1 MKREDITALL
11 PDITEEQLDKI
22 MGLHGADVTN
32 LRESLAT
39 AQNDLA
45 TARNDL
51 TAANEKLKGYDPD
64 WQSKVTDAQTK
75 MTDAQNQVSAVRRD
89 AAIQAALTAAGA
101 RNTKAALAM
110 LDLDKV
116 KLSEDGQLEG
126 LDDQLTELTK
136 SDSWLFASGEGTTG
150 MSTVS
155 TGGEHGQGG
164 TAGGDGVEAAFNK
177 LNPWHTTT

>member
-32 LRESLAT
+32 LKESLAT
-39 AQNDLA
+39 AQNDLT
-45 TARNDL
+45 TARSEL

-64 WQSKVTDAQTK
+64 WQTK
-75 MTDAQNQVSAVRRD
+75 MTDAQNQVGAVRRD
-89 AAIQAALTAAGA
+89 AAIQAALMTAGA

-116 KLSEDGQLEG
+116 KLGEDGKLDGLE
-126 LDDQLTELTK
+126 DQLTELTK
-136 SDSWLFASGEGTTG
+136 SDSWLFSSGASDTG
-150 MSTVS
+150 MSTMS
-155 TGGEHGQGG
+155 TGGEHGPGR
-164 TAGGDGVEAAFNK
+164 
-177 LNPWHTTT
+177 HRRR

>member
-11 PDITEEQLDKI
+11 PDITEKQLDKI

-32 LRESLAT
+32 LKESLAT
-39 AQNDLA
+39 AQNDLT
-45 TARNDL
+45 TARSEL

-64 WQSKVTDAQTK
+64 WQAK
-75 MTDAQNQVSAVRRD
+75 MTDAQNQVGAVRRD
-89 AAIQAALTAAGA
+89 AAIQNALTAAGA

-116 KLSEDGQLEG
+116 QLGDDGQLEG
-126 LDDQLTELTK
+126 LEDQLTELTK
-136 SDSWLFASGEGTTG
+136 SDSWLFASGDGATG
-150 MSTVS
+150 MSTMS

-177 LNPWHTTT
+177 LNPWHTNT

>member
-11 PDITEEQLDKI
+11 PDITEKQLDKI

-32 LRESLAT
+32 LKDSLAT

-45 TARNDL
+45 TARGEL

-64 WQSKVTDAQTK
+64 WQSKVTDAQ
-75 MTDAQNQVSAVRRD
+75 NQMSAVRRD
-89 AAIQAALTAAGA
+89 AAIQNALTAAGA

-116 KLSEDGQLEG
+116 QLGEDGQL
-126 LDDQLTELTK
+126 QL
-136 SDSWLFASGEGTTG
+136 
-150 MSTVS
+150 V
-155 TGGEHGQGG
+155 
-164 TAGGDGVEAAFNK
+164 VCVR
-177 LNPWHTTT
+177 

>member
-32 LRESLAT
+32 LKESLAT
-39 AQNDLA
+39 AQNDLT
-45 TARNDL
+45 TARSEL

-64 WQSKVTDAQTK
+64 WQTK
-75 MTDAQNQVSAVRRD
+75 MTDAQNQVGAVRRD
-89 AAIQAALTAAGA
+89 AAIQAALMTAGA

-116 KLSEDGQLEG
+116 KLGEDGKLDGLE
-126 LDDQLTELTK
+126 DQLTELTK
-136 SDSWLFASGEGTTG
+136 SDSWLFSSGASDTG
-150 MSTVS
+150 MSTMS

-164 TAGGDGVEAAFNK
+164 TATGDGVEAAFNK
-177 LNPWHTTT
+177 LNPWHKSET

>member
-32 LRESLAT
+32 LKESLAT
-39 AQNDLA
+39 AQNDLT
-45 TARNDL
+45 TARSKL

-64 WQSKVTDAQTK
+64 WQTK
-75 MTDAQNQVSAVRRD
+75 MTNAQNQVGAVRRD
-89 AAIQAALTAAGA
+89 AAIQAALMAAGA

-110 LDLDKV
+110 LDLEKV
-116 KLSEDGQLEG
+116 KLGEDGKLDGLEE
-126 LDDQLTELTK
+126 QLTELTK
-136 SDSWLFASGEGTTG
+136 SDSWLVASGRPDTG
-150 MSTVS
+150 MSTMS

-164 TAGGDGVEAAFNK
+164 TAGGDGVEAAFSK
-177 LNPWHTTT
+177 LNSWYKPTT

>member
-11 PDITEEQLDKI
+11 PDISEEQLNKI

-32 LRESLAT
+32 LKESLAT
-39 AQNDLA
+39 AQNELA

-51 TAANEKLKGYDPD
+51 TTANRKLKDYDPD
-64 WQSKVTDAQTK
+64 WQSKVTE
-75 MTDAQNQVSAVRRD
+75 AQNQTSAVRRD
-89 AAIQAALTAAGA
+89 AAIQAALTAVGA

-116 KLSEDGQLEG
+116 KLGEDGKLEG
-126 LDDQLTELTK
+126 LEDQLTELTER
-136 SDSWLFASGEGTTG
+136 DGWLFTSGQQATG
-150 MSTVS
+150 MSTMS

-177 LNPWHTTT
+177 INPWHKPTT

>member
-11 PDITEEQLDKI
+11 PDISEKQLDKI

-45 TARNDL
+45 TARSEL
-51 TAANEKLKGYDPD
+51 TAANQKLKDYDPD
-64 WQSKVTDAQTK
+64 WQSKVTDAQ
-75 MTDAQNQVSAVRRD
+75 NQTSAVRRD
-89 AAIQAALTAAGA
+89 AAIHVALTTAGA

-116 KLSEDGQLEG
+116 KLGEDGKLEG
-126 LDDQLTELTK
+126 LEDQLTELTK
-136 SDSWLFASGEGTTG
+136 NDSWLFTSGEQATG
-150 MSTVS
+150 MSTMS

-177 LNPWHTTT
+177 LNPWHKPTT